1 MAYLGK
7 QIRKNIVITLTGL
20 SMTGSQVYALP
31 RLPNGR
37 CQPSRSLCLRQERR
51 GRDNNNYPS
60 AYLGSHPDTNGRRV
74 CRATSGL
81 DNTRWYRMPQGG
93 AELEPG
99 EDAEPIWRELRL
111 VLEAA
116 VCKWMVADVE
126 VSAFWSEPL

>member
-60 AYLGSHPDTNGRRV
+60 AHLCSHPDTKGRRV

-81 DNTRWYRMPQGG
+81 DNTLD
-93 AELEPG
+93 AISL
-99 EDAEPIWRELRL
+99 EDALHGFKMTLTPGRVTMRRR
-111 VLEAA
+111 
-116 VCKWMVADVE
+116 
-126 VSAFWSEPL
+126 